1 MKEKVVEVLIYI
13 MSAMQDDRPLSEL
26 DLADLKTQGY
36 TPSEISAAFSWIYEN
51 VELKQQRLP
60 DRGASNPES
69 RRALHDAEKSAL
81 TTDAQGYLIQ
91 LGELGILDHRTMET
105 VLERVMMTGYEKLS
119 VADLR
124 EIVAAVLFTSG
135 GNSSLGGRSMLNNGD
150 TVH

>member
-1 MKEKVVEVLIYI
+1 MKDKVVEVLIYI
-13 MSAMQDDRPLSEL
+13 MSAMQDDRPLSDL

-51 VELKQQRLP
+51 VELNQQRLP
-60 DRGASNPES
+60 ERGATRPDS

-91 LGELGILDHRTMET
+91 LGELGILDQRSLET
-105 VLERVMMTGYEKLS
+105 VLERVMMTGYEKLG
-119 VADLR
+119 VGDVR
-124 EIVAAVLFTSG
+124 EIVAAVLFSSG
-135 GNSSLGGRSMLNNGD
+135 GSAPLGGRSMLNNGD

>member
-1 MKEKVVEVLIYI
+1 MKDKVVEVLIYI
-13 MSAMQDDRPLSEL
+13 MSAMQDDRPLSDL

-51 VELKQQRLP
+51 VELNQQRLP
-60 DRGASNPES
+60 ERGATRPDS

-91 LGELGILDHRTMET
+91 LGELGVLDQRSLET
-105 VLERVMMTGYEKLS
+105 VLERVMMTGYEKLG
-119 VADLR
+119 VGDVR
-124 EIVAAVLFTSG
+124 EIVAAVLFSG
-135 GNSSLGGRSMLNNGD
+135 GGSPLGGRSMLNNGD